1 MKSLYRIYES
11 ILDDVEITLNKGPH
25 DFLIDLLFDK
35 DDSTRQTGIE
45 TLYKTIKGDNPKQIT
60 STNKIKMSDKYHIH
74 FSDIRIGSHNDTVIN
89 NIILLK
95 RNDDN
100 YTLLL
105 IIGIG
110 RSTSYKPIIAY
121 NDDLK
126 NWNSVRSMIKPED
139 GELYEVPDSLTDLM
153 IKLMNEANKYIK

>member
-1 MKSLYRIYES
+1 MITLYES
-11 ILDDVEITLNKGPH
+11 ILGDIETTINKGQH
-25 DFLIDLLFDK
+25 DILIDLLFDN
-35 DDSTRQTGIE
+35 DDSTRQSGIE
-45 TLYKTIKGDNPKQIT
+45 ILYKTVIETNPKRIA
-60 STNKIKMSDKYHIH
+60 STNKIKTSDKYFIH

-121 NDDLK
+121 NDALK
-126 NWNSVRSMIKPED
+126 NWNSVRSMIKPEN
-139 GELYEVPDSLTDLM
+139 GELYEVPDALTDVM

>member
-1 MKSLYRIYES
+1 MITLYES
-11 ILDDVEITLNKGPH
+11 ILGDIETTINKGQH
-25 DFLIDLLFDK
+25 DILIDLLFDN
-35 DDSTRQTGIE
+35 DDSTRQSGIE
-45 TLYKTIKGDNPKQIT
+45 ILYKTVIETNPKRIA
-60 STNKIKMSDKYHIH
+60 STNKIKTSDKYYIH

-121 NDDLK
+121 NDALK
-126 NWNSVRSMIKPED
+126 NWNSVRSMIKPEN
-139 GELYEVPDSLTDLM
+139 GELYEVPDALTDVM